1 MKSRLLKLLSL
12 IVLSAVFVT
21 GCSSDVLVTVRPQSS
36 SVPVSVSWWGN
47 DPRHEYMI
55 NGLRLFEND
64 NPDIR
69 IEYSYAVWNGYEN
82 RYQMLMRSHNNA
94 DVMQINYAWLSR
106 YSDDGSGYYDLSL
119 LSDVI
124 DFDNFTEADI
134 ETGMRNGVL
143 NALPTAYNTSCFF
156 YNGDIY
162 SSYGL
167 EAPSTWDDLFTA
179 ADRMRDD
186 GMYPLGMIYKH
197 VFLVLNAWFEQN
209 YESHLFDDDGN
220 YIGSEA
226 DISNMLEFLGE
237 LVDSQVLMPPSE
249 FEVSYF
255 GSGSIAGVSCW
266 ASDSQRYC
274 SELVE
279 SGIPVMVGDFL
290 SSGNGSGSGWYIKP
304 ATMFAI
310 SSNCDNPSEAGEVL
324 NYLLNSPEFIML
336 QGTERG
342 IPVSITALE
351 TLTNSGELS
360 GVEYESGQIIRNN
373 MDTMVLINPM
383 LENSDVQDAF
393 KTYADMYLYGEI
405 SLQEASAELNA
416 AFEALG

>member
-1 MKSRLLKLLSL
+1 M
-12 IVLSAVFVT
+12 VT

-55 NGLRLFEND
+55 DGLRRFENN
-64 NPDIR
+64 NPGIR

-94 DVMQINYAWLSR
+94 DVMQINYAWLTQ

-124 DFDNFTEADI
+124 DFENFTDADI
-134 ETGMRNGVL
+134 ATGMRNGVL

-162 SSYGL
+162 ESYGL
-167 EAPSTWDDLFTA
+167 EAPSTWDDLFVA

-209 YESHLFDDDGN
+209 YDSQLFNDSGN
-220 YIGSEA
+220 YIGNET
-226 DISNMLEFLGE
+226 DIRNMLEFLGE
-237 LVDSQVLMPPSE
+237 LVNNQVLMPPSE
-249 FEVSYF
+249 FEVPYF

-274 SELVE
+274 SELVDND
-279 SGIPVMVGDFL
+279 IPVIVGDFL
-290 SSGNGSGSGWYIKP
+290 GNGNDSESGWYIKP

-310 SSNCDNPSEAGEVL
+310 SSSCENPSEAGEVL

-342 IPVSITALE
+342 IPVSVTALE

-373 MDTMVLINPM
+373 MDSMVLINPM
-383 LENSDVQDAF
+383 LENADVQDAF
-393 KTYADMYLYGEI
+393 KTYADMYLYGEVT
-405 SLQEASAELNA
+405 LDEAAAQLNA

>member
-1 MKSRLLKLLSL
+1 MKRSL
-12 IVLSAVFVT
+12 IKLISLLVISTVFLT
-21 GCSSDVLVTVRPQSS
+21 GCSSDVLVTIRPQSR

-55 NGLRLFEND
+55 EGLRLFENN
-64 NPDIR
+64 NPSIR

-82 RYQMLMRSHNNA
+82 RYQMLMRSRNNA
-94 DVMQINYAWLSR
+94 DVMQINYAWLSK
-106 YSDDGSGYYDLSL
+106 YSDDGTGYYDLSL

-124 DFDNFTEADI
+124 DFDNFTDADI
-134 ETGMRNGVL
+134 DTGMRNGVL

-167 EAPSTWDDLFTA
+167 EAPSTWDDLFVA
-179 ADRMRDD
+179 ADRMRED

-209 YESHLFDDDGN
+209 YEARLFDDDGN
-220 YIGSEA
+220 YIGNE
-226 DISNMLEFLGE
+226 DDVYNMLEFLGE
-237 LVDSQVLMPPSE
+237 LVNNQVLMPPSE

-255 GSGSIAGVSCW
+255 GAGLIAGVSCW

-274 SELVE
+274 NELVE
-279 SGIPVMVGDFL
+279 NDIPVIVGDFL
-290 SSGNGSGSGWYIKP
+290 SSDNDNGSGWYIKP

-310 SSNCDNPSEAGEVL
+310 SSNCENPNEAGEVL

-351 TLTNSGELS
+351 TLTNSGELT

-373 MDTMVLINPM
+373 MDSMVLINPM

-393 KTYADMYLYGEI
+393 KTYADMYLYGEVP
-405 SLQEASAELNA
+405 LEDAAAMLNE
-416 AFEALG
+416 AFEAIG